1 MMRCDA
7 LIAGGGPAG
16 LAAAIALRQ
25 KGIDVIVAD
34 ALRPPIDKACG
45 EGLMPDARKDLAALG
60 ISATVSHGAAFEG
73 IAFLSGHCHAAA
85 PFQHGRGIGIRRL
98 QLHSLLIERC
108 QELGVRLA
116 WGSRISVAELQRLR
130 LDGERC
136 VYRYAV
142 GADGQSSRVR
152 QAVGLGPGNILS
164 RRFGACCHYRVK
176 PWSRMVEVHWG
187 RLGQAYITPVGAE
200 EICVATVARDPAAR
214 MEAVLADLPVL
225 RAHLQGASELSRV
238 RGSLTTTRKLRRVTA
253 GNVVLVGD
261 ASGSADAITGE
272 GIGLSFRQALLLAEA
287 VAVDNLAIYEA
298 GHPKIQR
305 MPHIMSRAMLRMD
318 AWPWLR
324 AGAMRLLS
332 AQPQLFAHL
341 LAIHLGEIS
350 CFGTKAKDIEK
361 NRRHHRSI
369 GHPEYPADA
378 GTEQEFQSRPRPGAD
393 RDPLE
398 A

>member
-1 MMRCDA
+1 MIRCDA

-25 KGIDVIVAD
+25 KGLDVLVAD

-60 ISATVSHGAAFEG
+60 IPVTGRHGAPFDG
-73 IAFLSGHCHAAA
+73 IAFLSGRYQVAA
-85 PFQHGRGIGIRRL
+85 PFARGSGLGIRRL
-98 QLHSLLIERC
+98 KLHSLLIERC
-108 QELGVRLA
+108 RELGVRLA
-116 WGSRISVAELQRLR
+116 WGSRVSIAERQPWC
-130 LDGERC
+130 LDGEPC

-152 QAVGLGPGNILS
+152 QAIGLGQGKILS
-164 RRFGACCHYRVK
+164 RRFGARCHFRVK

-214 MEAVLADLPVL
+214 MDAVLADLPVL
-225 RAHLQGASELSRV
+225 RARLEGATELSRV
-238 RGSLTTTRKLRRVTA
+238 RGALTTTRKLPHVTA
-253 GNVVLVGD
+253 GNVALVGD

-272 GIGLSFRQALLLAEA
+272 GIGLSFRQALLLAGA
-287 VAVDNLAIYEA
+287 IAVDDLATYEA
-298 GHPKIQR
+298 GHPTIQR
-305 MPHIMSRAMLRMD
+305 MPHLMSRVMLRMD
-318 AWPWLR
+318 AWPWLC
-324 AGAMRLLS
+324 AGSMRLL
-332 AQPQLFAHL
+332 AGQPQIFARL

-361 NRRHHRSI
+361 TQRHRRSI
-369 GHPEYPADA
+369 GHFGYPA
-378 GTEQEFQSRPRPGAD
+378 GTGAEPELQSHPRSGAN